1 MQPREFHRAIFSS
14 HHDATCLSE
23 GGAQR
28 SKWGCFPMLR
38 PASAVVAVSI
48 ACASVLV
55 VGSSARADT
64 ETPPLAAP
72 PATTVANQ
80 NSDPSPET
88 VAGRPSTDD
97 ICATLEIAATVHDL
111 PLPFFTRLIWQES
124 RFRPDAV
131 SRAGA
136 RGIAQFM
143 PRTAQWRGLADP
155 HDPIESLHKSADY
168 LRDLRT
174 QFGNLGLAA
183 AAYNGGAGRVAAW
196 LKGRGRLPKETRDYV
211 QIVTGVPADQ
221 WRVGEQ
227 PSVAQASHIPSRMP
241 CPTLAWLGSTETPIQ
256 YGPVRAPTANQ
267 SGWSVVLA
275 GSFSRDKAQGA
286 AERLQSKFGSLLQGR
301 QPVIVS
307 RAVAGRG
314 KAPVAQVRIAESSRA
329 SAETLCAKLRS
340 GGASCMV
347 LRSS

>member
-1 MQPREFHRAIFSS
+1 
-14 HHDATCLSE
+14 
-23 GGAQR
+23 
-28 SKWGCFPMLR
+28 MLR
-38 PASAVVAVSI
+38 PASAIVAVSI
-48 ACASVLV
+48 ASASVLALAP
-55 VGSSARADT
+55 SSRADT
-64 ETPPLAAP
+64 ETPNPAAP
-72 PATTVANQ
+72 PATAVTNQ
-80 NSDPSPET
+80 NSDPSPENIT
-88 VAGRPSTDD
+88 VRPSTDD
-97 ICATLEIAATVHDL
+97 ICATLEFAATVHEL
-111 PLPFFTRLIWQES
+111 PLAFFTRLIWQES

-183 AAYNGGAGRVAAW
+183 AAYNGGSGRVAAW
-196 LKGRGRLPKETRDYV
+196 LKGRSKLPKETRDYV

-221 WRVGEQ
+221 WRRAEQ
-227 PSVAQASHIPSRMP
+227 PSVTPANHIPARVP
-241 CPTLAWLGSTETPIQ
+241 CPTLAGLVSAETPMPTEAKEQ
-256 YGPVRAPTANQ
+256 SAPMRAHKTDR

-275 GSFSRDKAQGA
+275 GSFSRAKAQGP
-286 AERLQSKFGSLLQGR
+286 AEQLQSKFGSLLKGR
-301 QPVIVS
+301 KPVIVH

-314 KAPVAQVRIAESSRA
+314 KAPVAQVRIAESSRT

-340 GGASCMV
+340 GGANCTV

>member
-1 MQPREFHRAIFSS
+1 MASS
-14 HHDATCLSE
+14 S
-23 GGAQR
+23 
-28 SKWGCFPMLR
+28 
-38 PASAVVAVSI
+38 
-48 ACASVLV
+48 
-55 VGSSARADT
+55 RADT
-64 ETPPLAAP
+64 ETPHPAAP
-72 PATTVANQ
+72 PATAVANHS
-80 NSDPSPET
+80 SDQSPENAAT
-88 VAGRPSTDD
+88 RPSADD
-97 ICATLEIAATVHDL
+97 ICATLEIAATVHEL
-111 PLPFFTRLIWQES
+111 PLAFFTRLIWQES

-183 AAYNGGAGRVAAW
+183 AAYNGGSGRVAAW
-196 LKGRGRLPKETRDYV
+196 LKGRSRLPKETRDYV
-211 QIVTGVPADQ
+211 QIVTGVSADQ
-221 WRVGEQ
+221 WRGREQ
-227 PSVAQASHIPSRMP
+227 PSAAQTDHIPARVP
-241 CPTLAWLGSTETPIQ
+241 CPALAGLGSAETPVRTATNEQ
-256 YGPVRAPTANQ
+256 SAPVRANKTNP
-267 SGWSVVLA
+267 SSWSVVLA
-275 GSFSRDKAQGA
+275 GSFSRDKAQGT
-286 AERLQSKFGSLLQGR
+286 AERLQSKFGSLLKGR
-301 QPVIVS
+301 KPVIVS

-340 GGASCMV
+340 GGASCTV

>member
-1 MQPREFHRAIFSS
+1 
-14 HHDATCLSE
+14 
-23 GGAQR
+23 
-28 SKWGCFPMLR
+28 MLR
-38 PASAVVAVSI
+38 PASAIVAASI
-48 ACASVLV
+48 ASASVLALA
-55 VGSSARADT
+55 SSSRADT
-64 ETPPLAAP
+64 ETPHPE
-72 PATTVANQ
+72 V
-80 NSDPSPET
+80 PSPENVT
-88 VAGRPSTDD
+88 ARPSTDD
-97 ICATLEIAATVHDL
+97 ICATLEFAATVHQL
-111 PLPFFTRLIWQES
+111 PLAFFTRLIWQES

-155 HDPIESLHKSADY
+155 HDPIASLHKSADY

-196 LKGRGRLPKETRDYV
+196 LKGRGHLPKETRDYV

-221 WRVGEQ
+221 WRGHEQ
-227 PSVAQASHIPSRMP
+227 PSVAQANHIPARVP
-241 CPTLAWLGSTETPIQ
+241 CPTLAGLGSAETPIQ
-256 YGPVRAPTANQ
+256 YGRVRAPTANQ

-275 GSFSRDKAQGA
+275 GSFSPDKAQGA